1 MHDYHRKNHS
11 EASPMTLQLFLVL
24 VFCVCGIVVVFGCY
38 VVWND
43 KAVERVDHRASESR
57 RREVIYNERSMNIK
71 SNNRITETEC
81 ESRAYQ
87 GILSA
92 VSHKKHIIC
101 ERINDG
107 FRIIATDFDPTPM
120 QTHMIQPSIISPAIS
135 SDRTIEGHIIY
146 SDKHFDRIE
155 IREIKQ

>member
-1 MHDYHRKNHS
+1 
-11 EASPMTLQLFLVL
+11 MTLSLFLAL
-24 VFCVCGIVVVFGCY
+24 VFCICGIIVVFGCY

-43 KAVERVDHRASESR
+43 KVVERVDHRASESR
-57 RREVIYNERSMNIK
+57 HREGIYNIQCMNIR
-71 SNNRITETEC
+71 SNNLITETEC
-81 ESRAYQ
+81 ESRAVQ

-92 VSHKKHIIC
+92 VSHKKHIMC
-101 ERINDG
+101 ERTNGG
-107 FRIIATDFDPTPM
+107 FRIVATDFDPTPI

-155 IREIKQ
+155 IKEIKQ

>member
-1 MHDYHRKNHS
+1 
-11 EASPMTLQLFLVL
+11 MTLQLFLVL

-57 RREVIYNERSMNIK
+57 HRQGIYNIQCMNIK